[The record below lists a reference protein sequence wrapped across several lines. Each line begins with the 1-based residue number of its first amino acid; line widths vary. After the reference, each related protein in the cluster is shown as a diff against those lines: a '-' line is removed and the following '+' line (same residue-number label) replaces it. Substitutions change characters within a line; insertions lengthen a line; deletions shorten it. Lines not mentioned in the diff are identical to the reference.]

1 MTISRAAIAAL
12 LALTLAGCI
21 SLFPKVPPAQ
31 LYRFGIAPAPAAQ
44 ASSVA
49 FNVQRMPLS
58 FTDVASGDRI
68 LTVDGTQA
76 AYIAGSRWAAPA
88 ATLFDEAEYR
98 AFENAQGPA
107 RLLRPGDVVSAPVSL
122 RLDVQTFEARYEN
135 GPKAAPV
142 VVVSVR
148 AVLVDTSERRV
159 LSDQIFFS
167 RQPAADNRVSAIVN
181 AYDAAVS
188 DVLGRIVDW
197 AGHRGQA

>member
-1 MTISRAAIAAL
+1 MAY
-12 LALTLAGCI
+12 LAGARWI
-21 SLFPKVPPAQ
+21 S
-31 LYRFGIAPAPAAQ
+31 PAP
-44 ASSVA
+44 
-49 FNVQRMPLS
+49 
-58 FTDVASGDRI
+58 
-68 LTVDGTQA
+68 
-76 AYIAGSRWAAPA
+76 
-88 ATLFDEAEYR
+88 TLFDEALTR
-98 AFENAQGPA
+98 AFQTEGAP
-107 RLLRPGDVVSAPVSL
+107 RLASRGASPSPPYTLS
-122 RLDVQTFEARYEN
+122 LDVQTFEARYEN